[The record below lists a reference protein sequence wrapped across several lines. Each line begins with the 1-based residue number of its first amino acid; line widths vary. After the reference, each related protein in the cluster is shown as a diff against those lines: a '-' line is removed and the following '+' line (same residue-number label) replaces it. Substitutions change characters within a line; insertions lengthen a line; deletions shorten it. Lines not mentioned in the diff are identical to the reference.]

1 MKLLEVEQIIRR
13 VMVWKH
19 LKRADNTEV
28 VDDFRWLHFIFD
40 HQVAAGALLFVCVI
54 ILVRLTI

>member
-1 MKLLEVEQIIRR
+1 MKLLEVEQILRR

-19 LKRADNTEV
+19 LKRAYNTEV

-40 HQVAAGALLFVCVI
+40 H
-54 ILVRLTI
+54 